1 MSIDTEVYKD
11 NIAIKSYY
19 RDVKKTD
26 VLSGDEQIKL
36 AIRAKA
42 GDRKAFEKLI
52 ECNLRFVISIAKEYV
67 SSGIPLSDLISEGN
81 IGLMEAVNRFD
92 ETKGFKFISYAVWW
106 VRQSISKSINDNKS
120 NVRLPIN
127 KINSINKIT
136 KAKERLTQKLE
147 RAPNEEELVANADV
161 TSNDVKSYFM
171 EGNFEFHIDE
181 PVPNSDG
188 LRYEDMLEGTDHGD
202 MESRMNYKSL
212 RDELS
217 NAMRGLSEREIS
229 IITMY
234 YGLND
239 TVPMTL
245 KEIGQELKLTNE
257 RVRQIMKEAIK
268 RMRVF
273 EKSVRLKDFLKM
285 EF

>member
-1 MSIDTEVYKD
+1 MSSEAEQYKE
-11 NIAIKSYY
+11 NVAIKNYY
-19 RDVKKTD
+19 KDVKKTT

-36 AIRAKA
+36 AVKAKA
-42 GDRKAFEKLI
+42 GDKQAFDKLI
-52 ECNLRFVISIAKEYV
+52 ECNLRFVISIAKEYT
-67 SSGIPLSDLISEGN
+67 SSGIPLEDLISDGN
-81 IGLMEAVNRFD
+81 IGLMEAVHRFD

-106 VRQSISKSINDNKS
+106 VRQAIIKSINDNKS

-136 KAKERLTQKLE
+136 KAKERLTQTLE
-147 RAPNEEELVANADV
+147 RAPNEAEIIANADV
-161 TSNDVKSYFM
+161 SVNDVKSYIM
-171 EGNFEFHIDE
+171 EGNFEFHLDE

-188 LRYEDMLEGTDHGD
+188 LRYEDMLEGTDHDD
-202 MESRMNYKSL
+202 MENRMSYESL
-212 RDELS
+212 RNELQH
-217 NAMRGLSEREIS
+217 AMRGLTDREVS

-239 TVPMTL
+239 SAPMTL
-245 KEIGQELKLTNE
+245 KEIGQTLDLTNE

-273 EKSVRLKDFLKM
+273 EKSIRLKDFLKM
-285 EF
+285 AF

>member
-1 MSIDTEVYKD
+1 MSVETEQYKESV
-11 NIAIKSYY
+11 AIKNYY
-19 RDVKKTD
+19 KDVKKTT

-36 AIRAKA
+36 AVKAKS
-42 GDRKAFEKLI
+42 GDKQAFDRLI
-52 ECNLRFVISIAKEYV
+52 ECNLRFVISIAKEYT
-67 SSGIPLSDLISEGN
+67 SSGIPLEDLISDGN
-81 IGLMEAVNRFD
+81 IGLMEAVHRFD

-106 VRQSISKSINDNKS
+106 VRQSIIKSINDNKS

-136 KAKERLTQKLE
+136 KAKERLMQVLE
-147 RAPNEEELVANADV
+147 RVPNETEIIANADV
-161 TSNDVKSYFM
+161 SVNDVKSYIM
-171 EGNFEFHIDE
+171 EGNFEFHLDE

-188 LRYEDMLEGTDHGD
+188 LHYEDMLEGTDHDD
-202 MESRMNYKSL
+202 MESRMNYESL
-212 RDELS
+212 RNELHH
-217 NAMRGLSEREIS
+217 AMRGLTEREVS

-239 TVPMTL
+239 LAPMTL
-245 KEIGQELKLTNE
+245 KEIGQTLDLTNE

-273 EKSVRLKDFLKM
+273 EKSIRLKDFLKM

>member
-1 MSIDTEVYKD
+1 MSSETEQYKE
-11 NIAIKSYY
+11 NVAIKNYY
-19 RDVKKTD
+19 KDVKKTT

-36 AIRAKA
+36 AVKAKA
-42 GDRKAFEKLI
+42 GDKLAFDKLI
-52 ECNLRFVISIAKEYV
+52 ECNLRFVISIAKEYT
-67 SSGIPLSDLISEGN
+67 SSGIPLEDLISDGN
-81 IGLMEAVNRFD
+81 IGLMEAVHRFD

-106 VRQSISKSINDNKS
+106 VRQSIIKSINDNKS

-136 KAKERLTQKLE
+136 KAKERLTQTLE
-147 RAPNEEELVANADV
+147 RAPNEAEIIANADV
-161 TSNDVKSYFM
+161 SVNDVKSYIM
-171 EGNFEFHIDE
+171 EGNFEFHLDE

-188 LRYEDMLEGTDHGD
+188 LRYEDMLEGTDHDD
-202 MESRMNYKSL
+202 MENRLNYESL
-212 RDELS
+212 RNELQH
-217 NAMRGLSEREIS
+217 AMRGLTDREVS

-239 TVPMTL
+239 SAPMTL
-245 KEIGQELKLTNE
+245 KEIGQTLDLTNE

-273 EKSVRLKDFLKM
+273 EKSIRLKDFLKM
-285 EF
+285 AF